1 MPRRGSN
8 LVFGLLVGL
17 AVVLTVVAGLVLS
30 GQIVSDP
37 GHADE
42 TALPPP
48 PAAKQRPARTQ
59 TQAATTTAATP
70 VVQAAS
76 VRIAATRGDC
86 WVVAHAGSA
95 DGPVLLERTL
105 RSGEQATVSARRVF
119 LELGAAGNV
128 DVMLNGKPRPIPSG
142 TTDLVLG

>member
-1 MPRRGSN
+1 MPGRGSN
-8 LVFGLLVGL
+8 LVFALLVGL

-30 GQIVSDP
+30 GKIVSDP

-42 TALPPP
+42 PASPL
-48 PAAKQRPARTQ
+48 AAKPRHARTQ
-59 TQAATTTAATP
+59 TAATTAAAP
-70 VVQAAS
+70 AVQAAS

-95 DGPVLLERTL
+95 DGPVLLERVV
-105 RSGEQATVSARRVF
+105 RSGEQVTVRARRVW

-128 DVMLNGKPRPIPSG
+128 DLTLNGKPRPIPSG
-142 TTDLVLG
+142 TTNLVLG

>member
-1 MPRRGSN
+1 MPHRGSK
-8 LVFGLLVGL
+8 LVFTLLVCL

-30 GQIVSDP
+30 GKIVSDS
-37 GHADE
+37 GHADQP
-42 TALPPP
+42 APPP
-48 PAAKQRPARTQ
+48 PTAKLRPARTQ
-59 TQAATTTAATP
+59 TQTAATTSATP
-70 VVQAAS
+70 AVQTAS

-95 DGPVLLERTL
+95 DGPVLLQRTL
-105 RSGEQATVSARRVF
+105 RSGEQVTVRARHVW

-128 DVMLNGKPRPIPSG
+128 DVTLNGKPRPIPSG